1 MALLRTLL
9 ASLAIALAGGG
20 ALAAVTDGF
29 RAFTAESA
37 RRMEVRAHPV
47 EIPAVTLQV
56 QSGAHI
62 DLADFRGQWL
72 LVDFIYTRCPT
83 VCLALGADFAQL
95 QRLLAKPIA
104 TGRLRLLSVSF
115 DPGHDSPER
124 LADYL
129 QRFGDR
135 GAGWVAARPITA
147 DGLGQLK
154 RAFGITV
161 VPDAYGGYTH
171 NAAIHLV
178 DPRGRLVEILD
189 RGDAERVAQD
199 VRRRLG
205 S

>member
-9 ASLAIALAGGG
+9 ASFAVALAGGG

-29 RAFTAESA
+29 RAFTTESA

-62 DLADFRGQWL
+62 DLADLRGQWL
-72 LVDFIYTRCPT
+72 LVDFIYARCPT
-83 VCLALGADFAQL
+83 VCLALGGDFAQL

-115 DPGHDSPER
+115 DPGHDSPGR
-124 LADYL
+124 LADDL
-129 QRFGDR
+129 ERCGDR
-135 GAGWVAARPITA
+135 GTGWVAARPITA

-189 RGDAERVAQD
+189 TGDAERVAQD

>member
-135 GAGWVAARPITA
+135 GTGWVAARPITA